1 LFFNHTPLLI
11 PQQTTICKYIY
22 NTSIHHKNQ
31 DSNSITQITQNTNHM
46 EESNGVSAKI
56 QILQNNV
63 NNGENSLSLKANL
76 NETSNVTKLTLL
88 GKLITEKEVNHS

>member
-1 LFFNHTPLLI
+1 
-11 PQQTTICKYIY
+11 
-22 NTSIHHKNQ
+22 
-31 DSNSITQITQNTNHM
+31 M